1 MFKKTT
7 AQSKIA
13 SLKKR
18 VRIVQGGS
26 SASKTFS
33 IIPLLITYAI
43 DNPATEISIVAET
56 IPHLRRGAIR
66 DFIKI
71 MDSTDN
77 FQPNSWN
84 KSSLTYYFQNGSFIE
99 FFSADNPSKLRG
111 ARRDILF
118 INECNNVDFES
129 YMQLSIRT
137 RKFIYLDYNPTNE
150 FWVHKEL
157 LNDKNT
163 SFIKL
168 TYKDNEALEQS
179 IINELES
186 KRELAKLSDYW
197 ANWVR
202 VYLDGEIGSL
212 QGVVF
217 DNWEQTDLPT
227 TAKLLGYGMDF
238 GFTNDPT
245 TLIGVYL
252 NDGHYYF
259 DEIVY
264 QTGLTNSDFVN
275 LVKPTLKAGIIY
287 ADSAEPKS
295 IEEIRRMGIN
305 IIGAVKGSDSVMY
318 GINLMQ
324 QKKFYVTKNSLNLVR
339 ELRSYTWMK
348 DKTGATLNR
357 PIDANNHAIDAI
369 RYYLTSKDKYSGKY
383 R

>member
-1 MFKKTT
+1 
-7 AQSKIA
+7 
-13 SLKKR
+13 
-18 VRIVQGGS
+18 V
-26 SASKTFS
+26 
-33 IIPLLITYAI
+33 
-43 DNPATEISIVAET
+43 
-56 IPHLRRGAIR
+56 
-66 DFIKI
+66 
-71 MDSTDN
+71 
-77 FQPNSWN
+77 
-84 KSSLTYYFQNGSFIE
+84 
-99 FFSADNPSKLRG
+99 
-111 ARRDILF
+111 
-118 INECNNVDFES
+118 NEANNVDFES
-129 YMQLSIRT
+129 YYQMAIRT
-137 RKFIYLDYNPTNE
+137 SDIIYIDFNPTAE
-150 FWVHKEL
+150 FWAHTEVLKEEDADFL
-157 LNDKNT
+157 Q
-163 SFIKL
+163 L
-168 TYKDNEALEQS
+168 TYKDNEALPES
-179 IINELES
+179 IVKEIEANKEKASTSE
-186 KRELAKLSDYW
+186 YW
-197 ANWVR
+197 ANWWE
-202 VYLDGEIGSL
+202 VYGLGNVGSL

-217 DNWEQTDLPT
+217 DNWEQTELPT

-275 LVKPTLKAGIIY
+275 LVKPALKAGIIY